1 MNLLF
6 ERIQSGSH
14 KYLKGLL
21 DLYVD
26 SFPPKERR
34 NTCDL
39 TRMLNNREMY
49 FSGILVDEVVVGFV
63 VFWKFNGFLYI
74 EHLAIYPC
82 HRKKGIGRVVLKQ
95 LQKEGNPILLEVEIP
110 FDDVSNQ
117 RVIFYQGSGFK
128 SLPVYYNQPPYRK
141 GESPVPMFLFSDKS
155 DWETEILRSSIDFF
169 QERVYLQNN
178 KN

>member
-1 MNLLF
+1 MNLFL

-14 KYLKGLL
+14 KNLKCLL
-21 DLYVD
+21 DLYVIA
-26 SFPPKERR
+26 FPPEERR
-34 NTCDL
+34 NTSDL
-39 TRMLNNREMY
+39 TRMLNNPDMY
-49 FSGILVDEVVVGFV
+49 FSAILVDEVVVGFV

-110 FDDVSNQ
+110 FDEASNL
-117 RVIFYQGSGFK
+117 RVNFYQGSGFS

-141 GESPVPMFLFSDKS
+141 GESLVPMFLFSDKS
-155 DWETEILRSSIDFF
+155 DWEAEILRSSIDFF
-169 QERVYLQNN
+169 QDRVYLQNN